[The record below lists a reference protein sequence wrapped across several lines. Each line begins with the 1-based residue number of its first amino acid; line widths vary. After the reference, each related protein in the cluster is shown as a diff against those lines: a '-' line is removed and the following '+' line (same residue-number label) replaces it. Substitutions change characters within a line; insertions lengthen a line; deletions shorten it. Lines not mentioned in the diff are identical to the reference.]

1 MLSLQRGSLY
11 VSSVS
16 LAVSQ
21 KQLLGQTIYG
31 QDCHF
36 GCRIP
41 MFFFFRNLQY
51 PVPRMLRKQF
61 QLNRPCSFREE
72 LFINLIIYVLITAIL
87 DASTH
92 MFSYILEIISKCFT
106 CKLSSIS
113 LAISV
118 KGRLK
123 VLSNMVIAE
132 IMGASSQYFLQA

>member
-1 MLSLQRGSLY
+1 MARTVILG
-11 VSSVS
+11 VE
-16 LAVSQ
+16 SQ
-21 KQLLGQTIYG
+21 
-31 QDCHF
+31 
-36 GCRIP
+36 
-41 MFFFFRNLQY
+41 FFFFTNLQY

-72 LFINLIIYVLITAIL
+72 LFIDLIIYMLITAIL
-87 DASTH
+87 DASTQ

-123 VLSNMVIAE
+123 VFIKYGHSGNHGCQFPILF
-132 IMGASSQYFLQA
+132 ASLKDLVFLTQYVLHFGEEVV